1 MPPKKSRSSDGK
13 SSGKSSSD
21 GKPGGKKPSARIAA
35 NGFRLPEPIAAGEIL
50 SDMTQKEWRIGKSI
64 GVGGFGEIYLAS
76 DDIEAETNS
85 SNADYCVKVE
95 PHSNG
100 PLFTEMHCYMR
111 VAKPD
116 DIETW
121 KEEHQKPR
129 LGMPKYMGSGS
140 HIFSDNKYRFMV
152 MERFGSDLQKI
163 FEKNNKKFSLK
174 TTYQLGIQIIDVLE
188 YVHSKEYIHAD
199 IKASNLLLGH
209 QPGTEDQ
216 VFLVDYGLACRYAN
230 DGRHKEYRYDGRKAH
245 DGTMEFTSRDAHI
258 GAHSRRG
265 DLEILGFNMVQWL
278 CSKLPWEDNL
288 ADSDYVATMKR
299 GYMDDIPL
307 FMDKCFGDD
316 IPPGLEEYLEYVKK
330 LSFDDQPN
338 YNKLRKILTKALAS
352 RGFVDDGHIDF
363 TCTSPKAERKVQPR
377 INKKTRRGSKR
388 IEGEEN
394 IPELAPKK
402 VVRRS
407 SQMSPCRQRNRVLTR
422 TSSQYEVMP
431 EVDLP
436 SRVRRQTS
444 LQCEDSPKVEI
455 PNRVRRTRSYL
466 PEPEDTPK
474 DEVHRVRTR
483 TVSQN
488 EEVPME
494 EVSLSSLGITGP
506 FPNLDDEDEMILKE
520 QQRMETRRRSRPA
533 KIEIR
538 RDTSLDNPTPQMIEL
553 INKIREK
560 TSSPAIC
567 QKRHR
572 HNSNCKGSGNMSP
585 AAWLTS
591 TSFTP
596 EMKAVMKRRE
606 ERNLFEDSV
615 DNSSIMIPSVFDSE
629 SESSNDSVDINYY
642 NTNIGQSP
650 PAIRAIIRQS
660 PPHIRTFF
668 ASVPSTTYMND
679 NSDLR
684 NLETPSPTADE
695 LDSSQEPDA
704 DKLHPL
710 LSYEDARY
718 TYPSPPLETDYP
730 TIPENEAPSRI
741 VTRRSS
747 LKSNQ
752 NCSNALGYS
761 WVQSAWSFMAAL
773 IPAHR

>member
-13 SSGKSSSD
+13 SSGK
-21 GKPGGKKPSARIAA
+21 KPSVRIAA
-35 NGFRLPEPIAAGEIL
+35 NGFRLPDPIAPGEIL
-50 SDMTQKEWRIGKSI
+50 SDVTQKQWRIGKSI

-76 DDIEAETNS
+76 DDIDTPTDS
-85 SNADYCVKVE
+85 GNADYCIKVE

-116 DIETW
+116 DIDAW
-121 KEEHQKPR
+121 KEDHQKPR

-140 HIFSDNKYRFMV
+140 HIYADNKYRFMV
-152 MERFGSDLQKI
+152 MERFGSDLQKML
-163 FEKNNKKFSLK
+163 EKNNKRFSLK

-230 DGRHKEYRYDGRKAH
+230 EGRHKEYRYDARKAH

-278 CSKLPWEDNL
+278 CCQLPWEDNL

-299 GYMDDIPL
+299 GYMEDIPL

-316 IPPGLEEYLEYVKK
+316 IPPGLQEYLEYVKK

-338 YNKLRKILTKALAS
+338 YNKCRKILQKVLAS
-352 RGFVDDGHIDF
+352 HGHVDDGHIDF
-363 TCTSPKAERKVQPR
+363 SRSSPITERKVR
-377 INKKTRRGSKR
+377 SRTSKVKTRRGCKR
-388 IEGEEN
+388 TEGEEN
-394 IPELAPKK
+394 IPELGPKK

-407 SQMSPCRQRNRVLTR
+407 SHISPCRPRNRVLTR
-422 TSSQYEVMP
+422 MSSQYEVTP
-431 EVDLP
+431 VRDFP
-436 SRVRRQTS
+436 S
-444 LQCEDSPKVEI
+444 
-455 PNRVRRTRSYL
+455 
-466 PEPEDTPK
+466 
-474 DEVHRVRTR
+474 RVRTR
-483 TVSQN
+483 TLSQS
-488 EEVPME
+488 EDTPKAEVQRVRTRTISQSEDIPME
-494 EVSLSSLGITGP
+494 ELSLSRLGIGIVP

-520 QQRMETRRRSRPA
+520 QQRMENRRRSRPA

-560 TSSPAIC
+560 TSSPPVC

-572 HNSNCKGSGNMSP
+572 HNSNCKSSGSMSP
-585 AAWLTS
+585 SLWESS
-591 TSFTP
+591 TTFTP

-606 ERNLFEDSV
+606 ERNPFVDS
-615 DNSSIMIPSVFDSE
+615 SLLISPSIFDSE
-629 SESSNDSVDINYY
+629 SEYSNDSLDINYY
-642 NTNIGQSP
+642 NTSIDQSP
-650 PAIRAIIRQS
+650 PAIRAIISQS

-679 NSDLR
+679 PSDLR
-684 NLETPSPTADE
+684 NLATPSPTDE
-695 LDSSQEPDA
+695 MESPEGPDDA
-704 DKLHPL
+704 KCHPL
-710 LSYEDARY
+710 SSYQDARY
-718 TYPSPPLETDYP
+718 TYPSPPQETEYESLYP
-730 TIPENEAPSRI
+730 TIPENEAPCKI
-741 VTRRSS
+741 TTRRSS
-747 LKSNQ
+747 LKNNQ
-752 NCSNALGYS
+752 NLPTKKIANNIGQRELAQILTTAES
-761 WVQSAWSFMAAL
+761 WEVLHLSPRKNPRARVTRSIYKQIARELLS
-773 IPAHR
+773 H